1 MWRPF
6 LARLPARTR
15 QEYAVRAPK
24 QSRRVFVGRFPG
36 GKPGLAAASAGSG
49 WEFTR
54 TEPAAGSAV
63 PASLRLSGGAA
74 NAAFIGAPD
83 GSQSAPYYL
92 FMMRQEGVIDAIPS
106 GPWFNFRPEMRARGA
121 LTLEEAEERMK
132 ARTRAGETAG
142 SWLARAGGSAAAT
155 RALPPGGTAAPDG
168 GEDSDSEA
176 VRRGAGSESESEE
189 DADAARKRRGRRGG
203 ASAADAAAD
212 GTAPPAAE
220 GEGEG
225 EDGGDEARDGGRRGG
240 GGGGGGRD
248 SPERG
253 EDWEHEGAMTD
264 DDEAAGVGDQ
274 IEEAEEA
281 AAPPPAAGD
290 AEAGAEGL
298 DEAGRNMHRLLMAQ
312 RKGGD
317 AAEEDEEEEEEGD
330 LFEDD
335 EARTPRAQHA
345 TATRHAHTHAHT
357 PHAAREA

>member
-1 MWRPF
+1 M
-6 LARLPARTR
+6 
-15 QEYAVRAPK
+15 RAPK

-36 GKPGLAAASAGSG
+36 GKPGLAAASAGNG

-54 TEPAAGSAV
+54 TEPAAGSAI

-74 NAAFIGAPD
+74 NATFIGAPD

-106 GPWFNFRPEMRARGA
+106 GPWFNFKPEMRARGA

-132 ARTRAGETAG
+132 ARARATETAG
-142 SWLARAGGSAAAT
+142 SWLARAGGDAAAT
-155 RALPPGGTAAPDG
+155 RAAPPGGAAAQDG
-168 GEDSDSEA
+168 GDDSDSEK

-203 ASAADAAAD
+203 ASAADADAD
-212 GTAPPAAE
+212 GTAPPAAD

-225 EDGGDEARDGGRRGG
+225 EDARDEPRDGGRRRGG
-240 GGGGGGRD
+240 GGGGD

-253 EDWEHEGAMTD
+253 EDWEHEEAMTD
-264 DDEAAGVGDQ
+264 DDEAVGVGDQ
-274 IEEAEEA
+274 IEEAEET

-317 AAEEDEEEEEEGD
+317 AAEVGDTCDAATRARPALWRKGHADAAMRAVRGVYVVCAQEDEEEEEEGD

-335 EARTPRAQHA
+335 EAR
-345 TATRHAHTHAHT
+345 
-357 PHAAREA
+357 ARRE